1 MPLPITGSFVKGRY
15 LAVLLMAL
23 VAFWN
28 RHKTTL
34 GEELTP
40 EMVAAIDALAA
51 LAPFI
56 VNLINPPGPG

>member
-15 LAVLLMAL
+15 LAVLLLAL

-28 RHKTTL
+28 RHKAPL